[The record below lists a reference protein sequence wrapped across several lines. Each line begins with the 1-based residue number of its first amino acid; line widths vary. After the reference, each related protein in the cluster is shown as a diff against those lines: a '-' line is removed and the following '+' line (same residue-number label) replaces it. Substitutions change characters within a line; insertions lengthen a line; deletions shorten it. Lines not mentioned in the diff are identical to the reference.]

1 MSRFY
6 IDEIKYVSTRDT
18 EKKELIDSAEA
29 IRRGLAPD
37 GGLYMPVMLPHFGIS
52 ELSMLSKLSY
62 PERAAF
68 VLRRYLTDYDEDEL
82 VSMAE
87 AAYSADKFDGV
98 VDKKGV
104 ANPTPLRRLSSRDT
118 VMELWHGP
126 TSAFKDMALQ
136 LMPRLLSAA
145 LEKTGVKGD
154 ACILVATSGDTGKA
168 ALEGYKDV
176 ARTRIMVFY
185 PAEGVSVVQKL
196 QMVTQA
202 GENVCVAGVDGNF
215 DDAQTGVK
223 RIFRDEKVG
232 EALREKGLFFSSAN
246 SINWGRLAPQ
256 IVYYF
261 SAYCDMAS
269 ENIIKLG
276 DEIDITVPTGNFGNI
291 FAAYIAAASGL
302 PVGKLVCAS
311 NTNKVLTDFI
321 NDGVYDRR
329 REFFTTISPS
339 MDILISSN
347 LERLLYMLSG
357 PAETSDYM
365 KALSEEGVYKIS
377 PKLHKAVLSRFAGY
391 FADEDACRAA
401 IKETYEKKHYLCDP
415 HTAVALACAEQ
426 YRRENP
432 DEKRKMLVV
441 STASPYKFAGSVLEA
456 ITGQAAKDE
465 LSAAAEL
472 SALTGTKPPKQLVG
486 LENREVRF
494 PGVISPDDMAEEVIK
509 FAGQ

>member
-6 IDEIKYVSTRDT
+6 IDEIKYVSTRDI
-18 EKKELIDSAEA
+18 EKKELISSAEA

-37 GGLYMPVMLPHFGIS
+37 GGLYMPVSLPHFGIA
-52 ELSMLSKLSY
+52 ELSMLSKLNY

-68 VLRRYLTDYDEDEL
+68 VLRRYLTDYGEDEL
-82 VSMAE
+82 LSMAK
-87 AAYSADKFDGV
+87 AAYSADKFGPA
-98 VDKKGV
+98 DKKGG
-104 ANPTPLRRLSSRDT
+104 ANPIPLRRLSSRNT

-145 LEKTGVKGD
+145 LEKTGAEGG

-168 ALEGYKDV
+168 ALEGYKNVD
-176 ARTRIMVFY
+176 RTKIMVFY
-185 PAEGVSVVQKL
+185 PAEGVSAVQKL
-196 QMVTQA
+196 QMITQE

-223 RIFRDEKVG
+223 RIFRDPAVTK
-232 EALREKGLFFSSAN
+232 ALEEKGLFFSSAN

-291 FAAYIAAASGL
+291 FAAYIAAESGL
-302 PVGKLVCAS
+302 PIRKLICAS

-329 REFFTTISPS
+329 REFYTTISPS

-347 LERLLYMLSG
+347 LERLLYSMSG
-357 PAETSDYM
+357 PAETAEYM

-377 PKLHKAVLSRFAGY
+377 PKLHKAVQRRFAGH

-415 HTAVALACAEQ
+415 HTAVAFACLEQ

-432 DEKRKMLVV
+432 GETRKMLVV

-456 ITGQAAKDE
+456 ITGDMAKDE
-465 LSAAAEL
+465 LTAAAEL

-486 LENREVRF
+486 LESREVRF
-494 PGVISPDDMAEEVIK
+494 PGVISPDDMADEVIK
-509 FAGQ
+509 FAGR

>member
-1 MSRFY
+1 MSRFH
-6 IDEIKYVSTRDT
+6 IDEIKYVSTRDI
-18 EKKELIDSAEA
+18 EKKELISSAEA

-37 GGLYMPVMLPHFGIS
+37 GGLYMPVSLPHFGIA
-52 ELSMLSKLSY
+52 ELSMLSKLGY
-62 PERAAF
+62 AERAAF
-68 VLRRYLTDYDEDEL
+68 VLKRYLTDYDEDEL
-82 VSMAE
+82 LSMAK
-87 AAYSADKFDGV
+87 AAYSAEKFGGA
-98 VDKKGV
+98 DKKGG
-104 ANPTPLRRLSSRDT
+104 ANPTPLRRLSSRGT

-176 ARTRIMVFY
+176 DRTKIMVFY
-185 PAEGVSVVQKL
+185 PAEGVSAVQKL
-196 QMVTQA
+196 QMVTQE
-202 GENVCVAGVDGNF
+202 GKNVCVAGVDGNF

-223 RIFRDEKVG
+223 RIFRDPDVAK
-232 EALREKGLFFSSAN
+232 ALEEKGLFFSSAN

-291 FAAYIAAASGL
+291 FAAYIAAESGL
-302 PVGKLVCAS
+302 PIRKLVCAS

-329 REFFTTISPS
+329 REFYTTISPS

-347 LERLLYMLSG
+347 LERLLYMLCG
-357 PAETSDYM
+357 PAETTEYM

-377 PKLHKAVLSRFAGY
+377 PKLHKTLQRRFAGY
-391 FADEDACRAA
+391 FADEDACREA

-415 HTAVALACAEQ
+415 HTAVALSCVER

-432 DEKRKMLVV
+432 GETLKMLVV

-456 ITGQAAKDE
+456 ITGDMAKDE
-465 LSAAAEL
+465 LTAASEL

-486 LENREVRF
+486 LESREVRF
-494 PGVISPDDMAEEVIK
+494 PGVISPENMADEVIK
-509 FAGQ
+509 FAGR